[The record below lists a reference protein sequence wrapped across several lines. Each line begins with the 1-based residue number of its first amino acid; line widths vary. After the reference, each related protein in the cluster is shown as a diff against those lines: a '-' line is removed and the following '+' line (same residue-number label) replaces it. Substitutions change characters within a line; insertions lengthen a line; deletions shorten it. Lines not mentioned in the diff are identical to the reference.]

1 MHDSHLDT
9 VLRSLATSS
18 RRGILAVVAGALLAG
33 RDRDAIFATRK
44 PGKRGKD
51 GKRRTTC
58 KEGPSRNHGSQQ
70 RIAAEKRKRKRK
82 KRARPT
88 APAPIAAPDLCAG
101 VTCGAVPNGSSGCVG
116 GTCLIT
122 SCEAGFQDCSGG
134 LADGCET
141 NVRDDAQHC
150 GACRRGCPGQGE
162 ANTTVRCAGG
172 KCEQVRTIS
181 VVGTASFTAPAAGTV
196 TVEAIGA
203 EGGRGGRGGTI
214 GSGTFTKTGGPG
226 GFGGLGG
233 RVTAS
238 FAVAAGEVLQITVG
252 RRGDTATNGGTTSSG
267 IGGTGG
273 SPDGATG
280 GAGLVAGG
288 PGGGGGGGGGGSSDI
303 RRAPFAAADRIVAAF
318 GGGGGGGGSAGDP
331 TTLSGASGGAGG
343 NGGAGGGGTSGGPG
357 APTNNGDGDGVSG
370 RPGSHGSG
378 FGPTGGEVTA
388 GYQIGNGRV
397 TMTFVES

>member
-18 RRGILAVVAGALLAG
+18 RRGMLAVIAGALLAG
-33 RDRDAIFATRK
+33 RDGDAIFATRK

-51 GKRRTTC
+51 GKRRTTR
-58 KEGPSRNHGSQQ
+58 KEGPSRNHGSQH
-70 RIAAEKRKRKRK
+70 RIATEKRKRKRK

-88 APAPIAAPDLCAG
+88 APAPLSAPDLCAG

-150 GACRRGCPGQGE
+150 GTCRRGCPGQGE

-172 KCEQVRTIS
+172 KCEQVRTFS

-196 TVEAIGA
+196 TVDALGA
-203 EGGRGGRGGTI
+203 AGGRGGSGATV
-214 GSGTFTKTGGPG
+214 GSGAFTRIGGPG
-226 GFGGLGG
+226 GDGGFGG
-233 RVTAS
+233 RVMAS
-238 FAVAAGEVLQITVG
+238 FAVAADEVLQINLG
-252 RRGDTATNGGTTSSG
+252 RLGEAGFRGGTGSPG
-267 IGGTGG
+267 AGGMGG

-280 GAGLVAGG
+280 SPGLVVDG
-288 PGGGGGGGGGGSSDI
+288 PGGGGGGGGGGSSDV

-331 TTLSGASGGAGG
+331 TGPSGGAGG

-357 APTNNGDGDGVSG
+357 APTNNRNADGASGV
-370 RPGSHGSG
+370 PGSPGSG
-378 FGPTGGEVTA
+378 FGPTGGVVTA
-388 GYQIGNGRV
+388 GYQAGNGRV
-397 TMTFVES
+397 TLTFVER